1 MAMKIGIMSDLHMYK
16 TVKTEETPWD
26 FVPEADVFYIC
37 AGDICE
43 DNDARTRFNQK
54 HYDHMLA
61 INGNHDYYGNTFS
74 DAKYHTILREV
85 NGVRIAGATLW
96 TDVRDNL
103 AWYTYKKGLIDS
115 YYISDLTHEAMI
127 ECHEMHKH
135 FLFGMDADIIVS
147 HHAPTMRSV
156 HERYMN
162 DPHNVCFANDLEKQI
177 FNMKKPPKLWI
188 HGHTHDDFD
197 YMIGDTRVICHPRG
211 YKNERDDYWRYAP
224 KIVEI

>member
-1 MAMKIGIMSDLHMYK
+1 MKIGIMSDLHMYK

-26 FVPEADVFYIC
+26 FDPEADVFYIC

-43 DNDARTRFNQK
+43 DNDARARFTQK
-54 HYDHMLA
+54 HYDHMLS

-96 TDVRDNL
+96 TDLYDNL
-103 AWYTYKKGLIDS
+103 SWLYYKRGLIDCA
-115 YYISDLTHEAMI
+115 YISDLTHEAMI
-127 ECHEMHKH
+127 ECHEMHKN

-147 HHAPTMRSV
+147 HHCPSAMSI
-156 HERYMN
+156 HERYRD
-162 DPHNVCFANDLEKQI
+162 DPLNVCFTTDLTNQI
-177 FNMKKPPKLWI
+177 LNMRKPPKLWV
-188 HGHTHDDFD
+188 HGHTHHDFD
-197 YMIGDTRVICHPRG
+197 YMIGNTRVVCHPRG

>member
-1 MAMKIGIMSDLHMYK
+1 MKIGIMSDLHMYK

-26 FVPEADVFYIC
+26 FEPEADVFYIC

-43 DNDARTRFNQK
+43 DVDARARFNQK
-54 HYDHMLA
+54 HYDHMLS
-61 INGNHDYYGNTFS
+61 INGNHDYFHTTFS

-85 NGVRIAGATLW
+85 NGVRIAAATLW
-96 TDVRDNL
+96 TDLSDNL
-103 AWYTYKKGLIDS
+103 SWFYYKKGLIDCA
-115 YYISDLTHEAMI
+115 YISDLTYELMV
-127 ECHEMHKH
+127 ETHEMHKH

-147 HHAPTMRSV
+147 HHAPTRKSV
-156 HERYMN
+156 HEKYHN
-162 DPHNVCFANDLEKQI
+162 DPYNVCFANDLEKQI
-177 FNMKKPPKLWI
+177 LNMKKPPKLWI

>member
-1 MAMKIGIMSDLHMYK
+1 MKIGIMSDLHMNK
-16 TVKTEETPWD
+16 TVKTVETPWD
-26 FVPEADVFYIC
+26 FEPEADVFYIC

-43 DNDARTRFNQK
+43 DVDARARFNQK
-54 HYDHMLA
+54 HYDHMLS
-61 INGNHDYYGNTFS
+61 INGNHDYFHTTFS

-85 NGVRIAGATLW
+85 NGVRIAAATLW
-96 TDVRDNL
+96 TDLSDNL
-103 AWYTYKKGLIDS
+103 SWFYYKKGLIDCA
-115 YYISDLTHEAMI
+115 YISDLTYELMV
-127 ECHEMHKH
+127 ETHEMHKH

-147 HHAPTMRSV
+147 HHAPTRRSV
-156 HERYMN
+156 HEKYHN
-162 DPHNVCFANDLEKQI
+162 DPLNVCFANDLEKQI
-177 FNMKKPPKLWI
+177 LNMKKPPKLWI

>member
-1 MAMKIGIMSDLHMYK
+1 MKIGIMSDLHMYK

-26 FVPEADVFYIC
+26 FEPEADVFYIC

-43 DNDARTRFNQK
+43 DAASRAAFCSK

-61 INGNHDYYGNTFS
+61 IHGNHDYYGNTFS

-96 TDVRDNL
+96 TNLQDNL
-103 AWYTYKKGLIDS
+103 AWYTYKKGLIDC
-115 YYISDLTHEAMI
+115 YYISDLTQKAMI
-127 ECHEMHKH
+127 EAHEMHKH

-162 DPHNVCFANDLEKQI
+162 DPHNVCFANNLEKQI
-177 FNMKKPPKLWI
+177 LNMKKPPKLWI

>member
-16 TVKTEETPWD
+16 TVLTEETPWD

-43 DNDARTRFNQK
+43 DNDARARFNQK
-54 HYDHMLA
+54 HYDHMLS
-61 INGNHDYYGNTFS
+61 IHGNHDYYGNTFS
-74 DAKYHTILREV
+74 DAKYHTILRSV

-103 AWYTYKKGLIDS
+103 AWYTYKKGLIDC

-156 HERYMN
+156 HERYMS

-177 FNMKKPPKLWI
+177 LNMKKPPKLWI

-197 YMIGDTRVICHPRG
+197 YMIGDTRVVCHPRG

>member
-1 MAMKIGIMSDLHMYK
+1 MKIGIMSDLHMHK
-16 TVKTEETPWD
+16 TVKTVETPWD
-26 FVPEADVFYIC
+26 FEPEAEVFYIC

-43 DNDARTRFNQK
+43 DAASRAAFCSK

-61 INGNHDYYGNTFS
+61 INGNHDYFHTTFS

-85 NGVRIAGATLW
+85 NGVRIAAATLW
-96 TDVRDNL
+96 TDLSDNL
-103 AWYTYKKGLIDS
+103 SWFYYKKGLIDCA
-115 YYISDLTHEAMI
+115 YISDLTYELMV
-127 ECHEMHKH
+127 ETHEMHKH

-147 HHAPTMRSV
+147 HHAPTRRSV
-156 HERYMN
+156 HEKYHN
-162 DPHNVCFANDLEKQI
+162 DPYNVCFANDLEKQI
-177 FNMKKPPKLWI
+177 LNMKKPPKLWI

>member
-1 MAMKIGIMSDLHMYK
+1 MKIGIMSDLHMYK
-16 TVKTEETPWD
+16 TVLTAETAWD
-26 FVPEADVFYIC
+26 FEPEPDVFYIC

-43 DNDARTRFNQK
+43 DWDARAAFCSK
-54 HYDHMLA
+54 HYDHMLS
-61 INGNHDYYGNTFS
+61 IYGNHDYYGNTFS
-74 DAKYHTILREV
+74 DAYTHVLSREV
-85 NGVRIAGATLW
+85 DGIKIAAATLW
-96 TDVRDNL
+96 TDLSDNL
-103 AWYTYKKGLIDS
+103 NWYYYKRGLIDCS
-115 YYISDLTHEAMI
+115 YIEDLTHEAMV
-127 ECHEMHKH
+127 ETHQAHKH
-135 FLFGMDADIIVS
+135 FLFNSGADIIVS

-177 FNMKKPPKLWI
+177 LNMKKPPKLWI

-197 YMIGDTRVICHPRG
+197 YMIGDTRVVCHPRG

>member
-1 MAMKIGIMSDLHMYK
+1 MKIGIMSDLHMYK

-26 FVPEADVFYIC
+26 FDPEADVFYIC

-43 DNDARTRFNQK
+43 DADARNRFTQK
-54 HYDHMLA
+54 HYDHMLS
-61 INGNHDYYGNTFS
+61 INGNHDYFHTTFS
-74 DAKYHTILREV
+74 DAKYHTILRSV
-85 NGVRIAGATLW
+85 NGVRIAAATLW
-96 TDVRDNL
+96 TDLSDNL
-103 AWYTYKKGLIDS
+103 DWYYYKKGLIDCA
-115 YYISDLTHEAMI
+115 YISDLTYELMV
-127 ECHEMHKH
+127 ETHEMHKH

-147 HHAPTMRSV
+147 HHAPTRRSV
-156 HERYMN
+156 HEKYFN
-162 DPHNVCFANDLEKQI
+162 DPYNVCFANDLEKQI
-177 FNMKKPPKLWI
+177 LNMKKPPKLWI

>member
-1 MAMKIGIMSDLHMYK
+1 MKIGIMSDLHMYK
-16 TVKTEETPWD
+16 TVLTEETPWD
-26 FVPEADVFYIC
+26 FEPEADVFYIC

-43 DNDARTRFNQK
+43 DNDARARFNQK
-54 HYDHMLA
+54 HYDHMLS
-61 INGNHDYYGNTFS
+61 IHGNHDYYGNTFS

-96 TDVRDNL
+96 TDLQDNL
-103 AWYTYKKGLIDS
+103 AWYTYKKGLIDCV
-115 YYISDLTHEAMI
+115 YIEDLTHEAMI

-156 HERYMN
+156 HERYMS
-162 DPHNVCFANDLEKQI
+162 DPHNVCFANNLEKQI
-177 FNMKKPPKLWI
+177 LNMKKPPKLWI
-188 HGHTHDDFD
+188 HGHTHHDFD

>member
-1 MAMKIGIMSDLHMYK
+1 MKIGIMSDLHMYK

-26 FVPEADVFYIC
+26 FEPEADVFYIC

-43 DNDARTRFNQK
+43 DNDARARFNQK
-54 HYDHMLA
+54 HYDHMLS
-61 INGNHDYYGNTFS
+61 IHGNHDYYGNSFS

-96 TDVRDNL
+96 TDLQDNL
-103 AWYTYKKGLIDS
+103 AWYTYKKGLIDC
-115 YYISDLTHEAMI
+115 YYISDLTQEAMI
-127 ECHEMHKH
+127 EAHEMHKH
-135 FLFGMDADIIVS
+135 FLFGIDADIIVS

-156 HERYMN
+156 HERYMS

-177 FNMKKPPKLWI
+177 LNMKKPPKLWI

-211 YKNERDDYWRYAP
+211 YKNEREDYWRYAP

>member
-1 MAMKIGIMSDLHMYK
+1 MKIGIMSDLHMNK
-16 TVKTEETPWD
+16 TVKTVETPWD
-26 FVPEADVFYIC
+26 FEPEPDVFYIC

-43 DNDARTRFNQK
+43 DVDARSRFNQK
-54 HYDHMLA
+54 HYDHMLS
-61 INGNHDYYGNTFS
+61 INGNHDYFHTTFS

-85 NGVRIAGATLW
+85 NGVRIAAATLW
-96 TDVRDNL
+96 TDLSDNL
-103 AWYTYKKGLIDS
+103 SWFYYKKGLIDCA
-115 YYISDLTHEAMI
+115 YISDLTYELMV
-127 ECHEMHKH
+127 ETHEMHKH

-147 HHAPTMRSV
+147 HHAPTRRSV
-156 HERYMN
+156 HEKYHN
-162 DPHNVCFANDLEKQI
+162 DPYNVCFANDLEKQI
-177 FNMKKPPKLWI
+177 LNMKKPPKLWI

>member
-1 MAMKIGIMSDLHMYK
+1 MKIGIMSDLHMYK
-16 TVKTEETPWD
+16 TVLTEETPWD
-26 FVPEADVFYIC
+26 FEPEADVFYIC

-43 DNDARTRFNQK
+43 DNDARNRFTQR
-54 HYDHMLA
+54 HYDHMLS
-61 INGNHDYYGNTFS
+61 INGNHDYYGNTFT

-85 NGVRIAGATLW
+85 NGLRIAGATLW
-96 TDVRDNL
+96 TDLRDNL
-103 AWYTYKKGLIDS
+103 NWYYYTKGLIDCF
-115 YYISDLTHEAMI
+115 YISEINHDLMI
-127 ECHEMHKH
+127 ETHEMHKH

-147 HHAPTMRSV
+147 HHAPTRRSV
-156 HERYMN
+156 HEKYHN
-162 DPHNVCFANDLEKQI
+162 DPLNVCFANDLEKQI
-177 FNMKKPPKLWI
+177 LNMKKPPKLWI